1 MGRKKSISRDLAVEV
16 FKRLMEA
23 IDDPSLTDLA
33 DLPDSMLDVDEELG
47 LGEVEE
53 YLDLMPSRA
62 APAGTPTKKLS
73 SCEIVSGTKPISIR
87 IHRRVINAFKA
98 EAIDKGTNYQTLMHR
113 ALADAAKEFAL

>member
-33 DLPDSMLDVDEELG
+33 DLPDSMLDVDDELG

-73 SCEIVSGTKPISIR
+73 SCEIVSGAKPISIR

>member
-16 FKRLMEA
+16 FRRLMDA
-23 IDDPSLTDLA
+23 IDDPSLTDLS
-33 DLPDSMLDVDEELG
+33 DLPDSILDVE

-53 YLDLMPSRA
+53 YLDLVPSRA
-62 APAGTPTKKLS
+62 APAGTPTKKPS

-113 ALADAAKEFAL
+113 ALADAAEEFAL